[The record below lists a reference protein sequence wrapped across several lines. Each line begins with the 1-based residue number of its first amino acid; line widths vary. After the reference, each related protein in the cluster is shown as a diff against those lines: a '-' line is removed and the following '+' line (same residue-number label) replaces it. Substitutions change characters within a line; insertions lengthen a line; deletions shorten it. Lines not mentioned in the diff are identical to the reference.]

1 MKNEKRNLRFDLN
14 QINSAINNL
23 NFALIYQELEE
34 ENTQYYLKLLIEN
47 IEKQDLKRY
56 LIPTI

>member
-1 MKNEKRNLRFDLN
+1 MKNETRNLRFDLN

-23 NFALIYQELEE
+23 NFSLIYLDLDEDT
-34 ENTQYYLKLLIEN
+34 TQYYLKQLIEN
-47 IEKQDLKRY
+47 IEKQDLKKY

>member
-1 MKNEKRNLRFDLN
+1 MRNEKRNLRFDLN

-23 NFALIYQELEE
+23 NFTLIYQDLDE
-34 ENTQYYLKLLIEN
+34 ENTQYYLKQLIEN

-56 LIPTI
+56 LITTI